1 MRERDLTIQALNAEF
16 QMHRVTGGILEP
28 LVAPEDLGDAAFS
41 IAALKTAHIL
51 IFDWLFARG
60 LEVTPFL
67 AEQYRDWCE
76 DRDAALA
83 ELKIDNPFAVTE
95 N

>member
-1 MRERDLTIQALNAEF
+1 
-16 QMHRVTGGILEP
+16 MHRMTGGVLEP

-41 IAALKTAHIL
+41 IAALKLAYIL
-51 IFDWLFARG
+51 IFDWLFGRG
-60 LEVTPFL
+60 LIVTPYL
-67 AEQYRDWCE
+67 AEQYREWCE
-76 DRDAALA
+76 DRDEALA